1 MTNQWFLRLPP
12 RKGRQLFL
20 KKVSG
25 TICQFQKRCQAP
37 FVSKFKKVSGT
48 ICQQTPAFGRGRV
61 ASGDRQM
68 VPDTF
73 FASVSPP
80 ATGKWCLTPFSQRQ
94 S

>member
-1 MTNQWFLRLPP
+1 VVPTAAAPQGAAAFFE
-12 RKGRQLFL
+12 KGVRNHL
-20 KKVSG
+20 SASS
-25 TICQFQKRCQAP
+25 KRCQAP

-73 FASVSPP
+73 F
-80 ATGKWCLTPFSQRQ
+80 G
-94 S
+94 

>member
-1 MTNQWFLRLPP
+1 MPLRSGRMTNQWFLRLPP

-25 TICQFQKRCQAP
+25 TICQQ
-37 FVSKFKKVSGT
+37 FKKVSGT

-73 FASVSPP
+73 FAR
-80 ATGKWCLTPFSQRQ
+80 PFSRHQ